1 MSILLLV
8 IFIGLMIVGV
18 PLAISLGMA
27 TVCAL
32 LFFTDIPL
40 SLVSQSMYS
49 SMNSFI
55 MVAVPLFILAG
66 ILMDEGGVAEKIFNF
81 ARGLVGWMPGG
92 LGHVAIVANVIFAG
106 MSGSSVAEVASIG
119 NISIKAMSRNKYP
132 LGYATALSLST
143 SMLATIIPP
152 SILMV
157 IAASVANV
165 SIGKALIGGLIPGI
179 MIAVLFMIFNY
190 YYSTKHHYGVREKFN
205 FPQLKKGFIEA
216 IPALLV
222 PVILL
227 GGILSGVFTPTE
239 SAAIAVLYTLLI
251 SLFLYRTISFKQLP
265 GIFFK
270 TAKMT
275 GTILFIA
282 VTAKP
287 ASMIFEL
294 DGLPAKVA
302 NMIGSISTGPIGIML
317 ILLVFFILVGMF
329 MDATAAIFILIPILM
344 PAVVAAGVD
353 PVFFIVFTVIILS
366 FGLITPPV
374 GVCLYAACNITGLKM
389 EEVTRATMPWMIV
402 TVAIMILFAIFP
414 SLITGPLQWFG
425 I

>member
-1 MSILLLV
+1 VSIFLLVVFLLLMV
-8 IFIGLMIVGV
+8 IGV
-18 PLAISLGMA
+18 PLAVSLGVA
-27 TVCAL
+27 TVCSL
-32 LFFTDIPL
+32 LLYTDIPL
-40 SLVSQSMYS
+40 SIVSQSMYS

-66 ILMDEGGVAEKIFNF
+66 ILMDEGGVADKIFNF
-81 ARGLVGWMPGG
+81 AKGLVGWMPGG
-92 LGHVAIVANVIFAG
+92 LGHVSIVSNVIFAG
-106 MSGSSVAEVASIG
+106 MAGSSVAEVASIG
-119 NISIKAMSRNKYP
+119 NISIKAMTKNNYP
-132 LGYATALSLST
+132 IGYATALSLST

-157 IAASVANV
+157 VAASVANV
-165 SIGKALIGGLIPGI
+165 SIGQALVGGLVPGLLI
-179 MIAVLFMIFNY
+179 SALFMVFNY
-190 YYSTKHHYGVREKFN
+190 YYATKHHYGVREKFD
-205 FPQLKKGFIEA
+205 FELLRKGFIEA

-227 GGILSGVFTPTE
+227 GGILSGIFTPTE
-239 SAAIAVLYTLLI
+239 SAAVAVLYTLVI
-251 SLFLYRTISFKQLP
+251 SLFLYRTITFKQLP
-265 GIFFK
+265 AIFFK

-287 ASMIFEL
+287 ASLIFEM
-294 DGLPAKVA
+294 DGLPAKVGA
-302 NMIGSISTGPIGIML
+302 AVSSMATGPIGIML
-317 ILLVFFILVGMF
+317 ILLVFFIIVGMF
-329 MDATAAIFILIPILM
+329 MDATAAIFILVPILM
-344 PAVVAAGVD
+344 PAVTAVGVN
-353 PVFFIVFTVIILS
+353 PVFFIIFTVIILS

-389 EEVTRATMPWMIV
+389 EQVTRATMPWMIV

-414 SLITGPLQWFG
+414 SLITVPLEWFG

>member
-1 MSILLLV
+1 VSIFLLV
-8 IFIGLMIVGV
+8 VFVVLMVVGV
-18 PLAISLGMA
+18 PLAVSLGVA
-27 TVCAL
+27 TVSSL
-32 LFFTDIPL
+32 LIFTDIPL
-40 SLVSQSMYS
+40 SIVSQSMYS

-66 ILMDEGGVAEKIFNF
+66 ILMDEGGVADKIFNF
-81 ARGLVGWMPGG
+81 ARGLVGWMTGG
-92 LGHVAIVANVIFAG
+92 LGQVSIVSNVIFAG
-106 MSGSSVAEVASIG
+106 MAGSSVAEVASIG
-119 NISIKAMSRNKYP
+119 NISIKAMTKNNYP

-165 SIGKALIGGLIPGI
+165 SIGQALIGGLIPGLLVAAI
-179 MIAVLFMIFNY
+179 FMVFNY
-190 YYSTKHHYGVREKFN
+190 YFAAKNKYGVREKFSGK
-205 FPQLKKGFIEA
+205 LLWKGFIEA

-227 GGILSGVFTPTE
+227 GGILSGIFTPTE
-239 SAAIAVLYTLLI
+239 SAAVAVLYTLLI
-251 SLFLYRTISFKQLP
+251 SLFLYRTITLKQLP
-265 GIFFK
+265 AIFFK

-287 ASMIFEL
+287 ASLVFEM
-294 DGLPAKVA
+294 DGLPARIA
-302 NMIGSISTGPIGIML
+302 GAISSMASGPIGIML
-317 ILLVFFILVGMF
+317 ILLVFFIIVGMF
-329 MDATAAIFILIPILM
+329 MDATAAIFILVPILM
-344 PAVVAAGVD
+344 PAVTAVGVD
-353 PVFFIVFTVIILS
+353 PVFFIIFTVIILS

-374 GVCLYAACNITGLKM
+374 GVCLYAACNITGLSM
-389 EEVTRATMPWMIV
+389 EEVTRATLPWMII
-402 TVAIMILFAIFP
+402 TVGIMILFAVFP
-414 SLITGPLQWFG
+414 SLITVPLQWFG

>member
-8 IFIGLMIVGV
+8 IFVVLMIVGV

-66 ILMDEGGVAEKIFNF
+66 MLMDEGGVAEKIFNF

-119 NISIKAMSRNKYP
+119 NISIKAMTRNKYP

-165 SIGKALIGGLIPGI
+165 SIGQALVGGLIPGI
-179 MIAVLFMIFNY
+179 IIAVLFMVFNY
-190 YYSTKHHYGVREKFN
+190 YYSTKHQYGVREKFN
-205 FPQLKKGFIEA
+205 PSLLKKSFIEA
-216 IPALLV
+216 VPALLV

-227 GGILSGVFTPTE
+227 GGILSGIFTPTE
-239 SAAIAVLYTLLI
+239 SAGIAVLYTLLI

-294 DGLPAKVA
+294 DGLPARVA
-302 NMIGSISTGPIGIML
+302 SLISSISTGPIGIML

-344 PAVVAAGVD
+344 PAVVAVGVN